1 MGTARSIHASQK
13 ALLGTEWAVPIFS
26 QAVLFYD
33 VFSRVRTL
41 QNTWELVDCPG
52 VRPKK
57 GEAMKSLA
65 VDLGATSGRVMLG
78 ELEEGVVTLEEL
90 HRFANTPVQLPTG
103 LYWDTLRLFHEIRR
117 GLAIAGRER
126 KLKIDAIGVDT
137 WGVDFALLGED
148 GALVDNPHH
157 YRDARNTG
165 VPEKTFAV
173 VSKEE
178 IFEASGVQFMQI
190 NSLYQWY
197 AMKLTGSPALRVA
210 KKLLF
215 MPDLFNYWLTGVARA
230 ERTIASTSQF
240 YDPRRGEF
248 AGGMLAKLGLDATVL
263 AEVVDPGTKLGP
275 LLGDIAEFS
284 GLSDVPVYAS
294 GGHDTADA
302 VVAVPAQSPR
312 DWCYI
317 SSGTWSLM
325 GVELDEPVIDAA
337 TLKEN
342 FTNEAGTAGKI
353 RFLRN
358 IAGMWLLEECRAAWA
373 LEGHNFTY
381 EELMESAAAAKPRLA
396 VIDPDAFLEPG
407 RMPQR
412 IAEFCR
418 SSGQGVPLDPGQVTR
433 VILESAFGGC
443 WLAKQVLASIEKL
456 TGRKIR
462 VIHIVGGGSQNR
474 LLNQLAADITG
485 RVVIAGPVEATAIGN
500 VLIQAMGAGVVKD
513 LKEARE
519 IVARSFPVE
528 RFEPSRVASSR

>member
-1 MGTARSIHASQK
+1 MK
-13 ALLGTEWAVPIFS
+13 A
-26 QAVLFYD
+26 
-33 VFSRVRTL
+33 
-41 QNTWELVDCPG
+41 
-52 VRPKK
+52 
-57 GEAMKSLA
+57 LA

-78 ELEEGVVTLEEL
+78 ELEQGVLTLEEL

-117 GLAIAGRER
+117 GLGVAGRER

-137 WGVDFALLGED
+137 WGVDIAFLGED

-157 YRDARNTG
+157 YRDARNNG
-165 VPEKTFAV
+165 VPEKTFEV
-173 VSKEE
+173 VPKEE
-178 IFEASGVQFMQI
+178 IFEVSGIQFMQI
-190 NSLYQWY
+190 NSLYQWH
-197 AMKLTGSPALRVA
+197 AMKLAGLPALRIA

-240 YDPRRGEF
+240 YDPRQRAF
-248 AGGMLAKLGLDATVL
+248 ATGMLTKLGLDASIL
-263 AEVVDPGTKLGP
+263 AELVDPGTKLGP
-275 LLGDIAEFS
+275 LLPDIAEFS
-284 GLSDVPVYAS
+284 GLGAVPVYAS

-302 VVAVPAQSPR
+302 VVSVPAEGKN
-312 DWCYI
+312 WCYI

-337 TLKEN
+337 TMAEN
-342 FTNEAGTAGKI
+342 FTNEAGAAGKI

-373 LEGHNFTY
+373 LEGNNFTY
-381 EELMESAAAAKPRLA
+381 EELMESAAAAKPRTA
-396 VIDPDAFLEPG
+396 VIDSDAFLEPG
-407 RMPQR
+407 HMPQR

-418 SSGQGVPLDPGQVTR
+418 NSGQRVPLDPGEMTR
-433 VILESAFGGC
+433 VILES
-443 WLAKQVLASIEKL
+443 LAERYRQVLVSIEKL

-500 VLIQAMGAGVVKD
+500 ILIQAMGAGEVKD

-528 RFEPSRVASSR
+528 RFEPARGASRR

>member
-1 MGTARSIHASQK
+1 MK
-13 ALLGTEWAVPIFS
+13 ALAI
-26 QAVLFYD
+26 
-33 VFSRVRTL
+33 
-41 QNTWELVDCPG
+41 
-52 VRPKK
+52 
-57 GEAMKSLA
+57 
-65 VDLGATSGRVMLG
+65 DLGATSGRVMLG
-78 ELEEGVVTLEEL
+78 ELEQGELALEEL

-126 KLKIDAIGVDT
+126 RLKIDAIGVDT
-137 WGVDFALLGED
+137 WGVDFALLGAD

-165 VPEKTFAV
+165 VPEKTFKV
-173 VSKEE
+173 VPKEE

-197 AMKLTGSPALRVA
+197 AMKLLSSPALHVA
-210 KKLLF
+210 KRLLF

-230 ERTIASTSQF
+230 ERTLASTSQF
-240 YDPRRGEF
+240 YNPRTRVF
-248 AGGMLAKLGLDATVL
+248 AAEMLGKLGLDPSIL
-263 AEVVDPGTKLGP
+263 GELVDPGTELGP
-275 LLGDIAEFS
+275 LTPDLADFS
-284 GLSDVPVYAS
+284 GLGAVPVYAS

-302 VVAVPAQSPR
+302 VVAVPAEGR
-312 DWCYI
+312 HDWCYI

-325 GVELDEPVIDAA
+325 GVELDEPVINAA
-337 TLKEN
+337 TLAEN
-342 FTNEAGTAGKI
+342 FTNEAGAAGKI

-358 IAGMWLLEECRAAWA
+358 IAGMWLLEECRSAWA

-381 EELMESAAAAKPRLA
+381 EELMESAAAAKPRTA
-396 VIDPDAFLEPG
+396 TIDPDAFLEPG
-407 RMPQR
+407 HMPAR

-418 SSGQGVPLDPGQVTR
+418 SSKQRVPLDPGEMTR
-433 VILESAFGGC
+433 VILES
-443 WLAKQVLASIEKL
+443 LAERYKQVLTSIEKL
-456 TGRKIR
+456 TGRKTR

-474 LLNQLAADITG
+474 LLNQLAANITG

-528 RFEPSRVASSR
+528 RFEPAKVASGR

>member
-1 MGTARSIHASQK
+1 MK
-13 ALLGTEWAVPIFS
+13 ALAI
-26 QAVLFYD
+26 
-33 VFSRVRTL
+33 
-41 QNTWELVDCPG
+41 
-52 VRPKK
+52 
-57 GEAMKSLA
+57 
-65 VDLGATSGRVMLG
+65 DLGATSGRVMLG
-78 ELEEGVVTLEEL
+78 ELLEGVLALEEL
-90 HRFANTPVQLPTG
+90 HRFANTPVQLPSG

-126 KLKIDAIGVDT
+126 RLKIDAIGVDT

-157 YRDARNTG
+157 YRDARNNG
-165 VPEKTFAV
+165 VPEKAFAV
-173 VSKEE
+173 VSKAE
-178 IFEASGVQFMQI
+178 IFEASGIQFMQI

-197 AMKLTGSPALRVA
+197 AMKLLSSPALQVA

-215 MPDLFNYWLTGVARA
+215 LPDLLNYWLTGVARA

-240 YDPRRGEF
+240 YDPRKRAF
-248 AGGMLAKLGLDATVL
+248 AAEMLGRLGLDASIL

-275 LLGDIAEFS
+275 LLPDVAEFS
-284 GLSDVPVYAS
+284 GLGAVPVYTS

-302 VVAVPAQSPR
+302 VVAVPAEGR

-325 GVELDEPVIDAA
+325 GVELDEPVINAA
-337 TLKEN
+337 TLAEN
-342 FTNEAGTAGKI
+342 FTNEAGAGGTI

-381 EELMESAAAAKPRLA
+381 EELMESAAAAKPGLA

-407 RMPQR
+407 RMPAR
-412 IAEFCR
+412 IAEACR
-418 SSGQGVPLDPGQVTR
+418 ESTQGVPLDPGEVTR
-433 VILESAFGGC
+433 VILES
-443 WLAKQVLASIEKL
+443 LAVRYKTVLASIEKL

-474 LLNQLAADITG
+474 LLNQLAANITG
-485 RVVIAGPVEATAIGN
+485 RVVMAGPVEATAIGN
-500 VLIQAMGAGVVKD
+500 VLIQGMGAGVVRD

-519 IVARSFPVE
+519 IVGRSFPVE
-528 RFEPSRVASSR
+528 RFDPN

>member
-1 MGTARSIHASQK
+1 
-13 ALLGTEWAVPIFS
+13 
-26 QAVLFYD
+26 
-33 VFSRVRTL
+33 
-41 QNTWELVDCPG
+41 
-52 VRPKK
+52 
-57 GEAMKSLA
+57 MKSLA
-65 VDLGATSGRVMLG
+65 VDLGATSGRLMLG
-78 ELEEGVVTLEEL
+78 ELEQGELTLEEL
-90 HRFANTPVQLPTG
+90 HRFQNTPVQLPTG

-126 KLKIDAIGVDT
+126 KLKIDTIGVDT

-157 YRDARNTG
+157 YRDARNEG
-165 VPEKTFAV
+165 VPEKAFAV
-173 VSKEE
+173 VPKKE

-197 AMKLTGSPALRVA
+197 AMKLASSPAMRVA
-210 KKLLF
+210 KSLLF

-240 YDPRRGEF
+240 YDPRERAF
-248 AGGMLAKLGLDATVL
+248 ATKMLARLGLDASIL
-263 AEVVDPGTKLGP
+263 SELVDPGTKLGP
-275 LLGDIAEFS
+275 LLPDIAEFS
-284 GLSDVPVYAS
+284 GLGAVPVYAS

-302 VVAVPAQSPR
+302 VVAVPAQGSKK
-312 DWCYI
+312 DWCFI

-325 GVELDEPVIDAA
+325 GVELDEPVINAA
-337 TLKEN
+337 TLAEN

-381 EELMESAAAAKPRLA
+381 EELMESAAAAKPHTA

-407 RMPQR
+407 HMPAR
-412 IAEFCR
+412 IAEFCK
-418 SSGQGVPLDPGQVTR
+418 SSGQAVPLDPGEVTR
-433 VILESAFGGC
+433 VILES
-443 WLAKQVLASIEKL
+443 LAERYKSVLASIEKL

-528 RFEPSRVASSR
+528 RFEPARRASSQ

>member
-1 MGTARSIHASQK
+1 
-13 ALLGTEWAVPIFS
+13 
-26 QAVLFYD
+26 
-33 VFSRVRTL
+33 
-41 QNTWELVDCPG
+41 
-52 VRPKK
+52 
-57 GEAMKSLA
+57 MKCLA

-78 ELEEGVVTLEEL
+78 ELEQGELTLEEL

-137 WGVDFALLGED
+137 WGVDFALLGAD

-165 VPEKTFAV
+165 VPEKTFQV

-178 IFEASGVQFMQI
+178 IFEASGIQFMQI

-197 AMKLTGSPALRVA
+197 AAKLADAPALRVA

-240 YDPRRGEF
+240 YDPRTGAF
-248 AGGMLAKLGLDATVL
+248 AMKMLAKLGLDASIL
-263 AEVVDPGTKLGP
+263 AEPVDPGVLLGP
-275 LLGDIAEFS
+275 LLPDIAEFS
-284 GLSDVPVYAS
+284 GLGEVPVYTS

-302 VVAVPAQSPR
+302 VVAVPAHSRQ
-312 DWCYI
+312 DWCFI

-325 GVELDEPVIDAA
+325 GVELDEPVINAA
-337 TLKEN
+337 TLAEN
-342 FTNEAGTAGKI
+342 FTNEVGAGGKI

-381 EELMESAAAAKPRLA
+381 EELMESAAAAKPRTA

-407 RMPQR
+407 HMPQR
-412 IAEFCR
+412 IAEFCK
-418 SSGQGVPLDPGQVTR
+418 SSGQEVPLDPGQVTR
-433 VILESAFGGC
+433 VILREPRGTVQAGAGEHRKTDGAEDSYHSHRGRGSAEPSTQSTCGGHYRPRSSC
-443 WLAKQVLASIEKL
+443 GS
-456 TGRKIR
+456 
-462 VIHIVGGGSQNR
+462 GGGDCDRQR
-474 LLNQLAADITG
+474 ADSG
-485 RVVIAGPVEATAIGN
+485 DGGGGGEGFE
-500 VLIQAMGAGVVKD
+500 GGSGD
-513 LKEARE
+513 CRE
-519 IVARSFPVE
+519 IVFGGEV
-528 RFEPSRVASSR
+528 

>member
-1 MGTARSIHASQK
+1 
-13 ALLGTEWAVPIFS
+13 
-26 QAVLFYD
+26 
-33 VFSRVRTL
+33 
-41 QNTWELVDCPG
+41 
-52 VRPKK
+52 
-57 GEAMKSLA
+57 MKSLA
-65 VDLGATSGRVMLG
+65 IDLGATSGRVMLG
-78 ELEEGVVTLEEL
+78 ELEAGVLTLEEL

-103 LYWDTLRLFHEIRR
+103 FYWDTLRLFHEIRR

-126 KLKIDAIGVDT
+126 RLKIDAIGVDT

-165 VPEKTFAV
+165 VPEKTFGV

-197 AMKLTGSPALRVA
+197 AMKLAGSPALRVA

-240 YDPRRGEF
+240 YDPRRGGF
-248 AGGMLAKLGLDATVL
+248 AGGMLAKLGLDAAIL
-263 AEVVDPGTKLGP
+263 AEVVDPGTGLGP

-284 GLSDVPVYAS
+284 GLGEVAVYAS

-302 VVAVPAQSPR
+302 VVAVPAEGR
-312 DWCYI
+312 EDWCYI

-325 GVELDEPVIDAA
+325 GVELDEPVIDRA
-337 TLKEN
+337 TLAEN
-342 FTNEAGTAGKI
+342 FTNEAGAAGKI

-381 EELMESAAAAKPRLA
+381 EELMESAAAAKPRWA

-412 IAEFCR
+412 IAEFCK

-433 VILESAFGGC
+433 VILES
-443 WLAKQVLASIEKL
+443 LAERYKQVLASIEKL

-528 RFEPSRVASSR
+528 RFEPSRGASSR

>member
-1 MGTARSIHASQK
+1 MR
-13 ALLGTEWAVPIFS
+13 
-26 QAVLFYD
+26 
-33 VFSRVRTL
+33 
-41 QNTWELVDCPG
+41 
-52 VRPKK
+52 
-57 GEAMKSLA
+57 SLA
-65 VDLGATSGRVMLG
+65 IDLGATSGRVMLG
-78 ELEEGVVTLEEL
+78 ELEEGILTLEQL

-126 KLKIDAIGVDT
+126 RLKIDAIGVDT

-157 YRDARNTG
+157 YRDARNAG
-165 VPEKTFAV
+165 VPEKAFRAV
-173 VSKEE
+173 PKED

-197 AMKLTGSPALRVA
+197 AAKLGGAPALRVA
-210 KKLLF
+210 KRLLF
-215 MPDLFNYWLTGVARA
+215 MPDLFNYWLTGVERA

-240 YDPRRGEF
+240 YDPRTRAF
-248 AGGMLAKLGLDATVL
+248 ATKMLAKLGLDASIL

-275 LLGDIAEFS
+275 LLPDLTEFS
-284 GLSDVPVYAS
+284 GLGPVPVYTS

-302 VVAVPAQSPR
+302 VVAVPAHGK

-337 TLKEN
+337 TLAEN
-342 FTNEAGTAGKI
+342 FTNEAGAAGKI

-381 EELMESAAAAKPRLA
+381 EELMESAEAAKPRTA

-412 IAEFCR
+412 IAESCK
-418 SSGQGVPLDPGQVTR
+418 SSGQAVPLDPGQVTR
-433 VILESAFGGC
+433 VILES
-443 WLAKQVLASIEKL
+443 LAERYKQVLASIEKL
-456 TGRKIR
+456 TDRKIR

-500 VLIQAMGAGVVKD
+500 VLIQAIGAGVVRD

-519 IVARSFPVE
+519 IVGRSFLVE
-528 RFEPSRVASSR
+528 RFEPARGASGR

>member
-1 MGTARSIHASQK
+1 
-13 ALLGTEWAVPIFS
+13 
-26 QAVLFYD
+26 
-33 VFSRVRTL
+33 
-41 QNTWELVDCPG
+41 
-52 VRPKK
+52 
-57 GEAMKSLA
+57 MKSLA
-65 VDLGATSGRVMLG
+65 IDLGATSGRVMLG
-78 ELEEGVVTLEEL
+78 ELEEGVLTLEEL

-103 LYWDTLRLFHEIRR
+103 FYWDTLRLFHEIRR
-117 GLAIAGRER
+117 GLAVAGRER
-126 KLKIDAIGVDT
+126 KLQIDAIGVDT

-157 YRDARNTG
+157 YRDARCNG
-165 VPEKTFAV
+165 VPEKTFKV

-197 AMKLTGSPALRVA
+197 AMKLLGSPALRGA

-215 MPDLFNYWLTGVARA
+215 MPDLFNYWLTGIARA

-240 YDPRRGEF
+240 YDPRKLEF
-248 AGGMLAKLGLDATVL
+248 AEGMLKKLGLDFSIL
-263 AEVVDPGTKLGP
+263 AEVVDPGTRLGP
-275 LLGDIAEFS
+275 LLKDIGEFS
-284 GLSDVPVYAS
+284 GLGTVPVYAS

-302 VVAVPAQSPR
+302 VVAVPAEGKN
-312 DWCYI
+312 WCYI

-325 GVELDEPVIDAA
+325 GVELDEPVIDAP
-337 TLKEN
+337 TLAEN
-342 FTNEAGTAGKI
+342 FTNEAGAGGKI
-353 RFLRN
+353 RFLKN

-381 EELMESAAAAKPRLA
+381 EELMESAAAAKPRTA

-407 RMPQR
+407 HMPAR
-412 IAEFCR
+412 IAEFCKT
-418 SSGQGVPLDPGQVTR
+418 SGQAVPLDPGQVTR
-433 VILESAFGGC
+433 VILES
-443 WLAKQVLASIEKL
+443 LAERYKSVLASIEKL

-500 VLIQAMGAGVVKD
+500 VLIQAMGAGVVRD

-519 IVARSFPVE
+519 IVGRSFLVE
-528 RFEPSRVASSR
+528 RFEPSRVASSQ

>member
-1 MGTARSIHASQK
+1 
-13 ALLGTEWAVPIFS
+13 
-26 QAVLFYD
+26 
-33 VFSRVRTL
+33 
-41 QNTWELVDCPG
+41 
-52 VRPKK
+52 
-57 GEAMKSLA
+57 MKSLA
-65 VDLGATSGRVMLG
+65 IDLGATSGRVMLG
-78 ELEEGVVTLEEL
+78 ELEEGVLTLEEL

-103 LYWDTLRLFHEIRR
+103 FYWDTLRLFHEIRR
-117 GLAIAGRER
+117 GLAVAGRER
-126 KLKIDAIGVDT
+126 KLQIDAIGVDT

-157 YRDARNTG
+157 YRDARCNG
-165 VPEKTFAV
+165 VPEKTFKV

-197 AMKLTGSPALRVA
+197 AMKLLGSPALRVA

-215 MPDLFNYWLTGVARA
+215 MPDLFNYWLTGIARA

-240 YDPRRGEF
+240 YDPRKLEF
-248 AGGMLAKLGLDATVL
+248 AEGMLKKLGLDFSIL
-263 AEVVDPGTKLGP
+263 AEVVDPGTRLGP
-275 LLGDIAEFS
+275 LLKDIGEFS
-284 GLSDVPVYAS
+284 GLGTVPVYAS

-302 VVAVPAQSPR
+302 VVAVPAEGKN
-312 DWCYI
+312 WCYI

-325 GVELDEPVIDAA
+325 GVELDEPVIDAP
-337 TLKEN
+337 TLAEN
-342 FTNEAGTAGKI
+342 FTNEAGAGGKI
-353 RFLRN
+353 RFLKN

-381 EELMESAAAAKPRLA
+381 EELMESAAAAKPRTA

-407 RMPQR
+407 HMPAR
-412 IAEFCR
+412 IAEFCKT
-418 SSGQGVPLDPGQVTR
+418 SGQAVPLDPGQVTR
-433 VILESAFGGC
+433 VILES
-443 WLAKQVLASIEKL
+443 LAERYKSVLASIEKL

-500 VLIQAMGAGVVKD
+500 VLIQAMGAGVVRD

-519 IVARSFPVE
+519 IVGRSFLVE
-528 RFEPSRVASSR
+528 RFEPSRVASSQ

>member
-1 MGTARSIHASQK
+1 
-13 ALLGTEWAVPIFS
+13 
-26 QAVLFYD
+26 
-33 VFSRVRTL
+33 
-41 QNTWELVDCPG
+41 
-52 VRPKK
+52 
-57 GEAMKSLA
+57 MKCLA

-78 ELEEGVVTLEEL
+78 ELEQGELTLEEL

-137 WGVDFALLGED
+137 WGVDFALLGAD
-148 GALVDNPHH
+148 GALLDNPHH

-165 VPEKTFAV
+165 MPEKTFQM

-178 IFEASGVQFMQI
+178 IFEASGIQFMQI

-197 AMKLTGSPALRVA
+197 AAKLADAPALQVA

-240 YDPRRGEF
+240 YDPRTGGF
-248 AGGMLAKLGLDATVL
+248 ATKMLAKLGLDASIL
-263 AEVVDPGTKLGP
+263 AEPVDPGV
-275 LLGDIAEFS
+275 LLGSLLPDIAEFS
-284 GLSDVPVYAS
+284 GLGAVPVYTS

-302 VVAVPAQSPR
+302 VVAVPAHSRQ
-312 DWCYI
+312 DWCFI

-325 GVELDEPVIDAA
+325 GVELDEPVINAA
-337 TLKEN
+337 TLAEN
-342 FTNEAGTAGKI
+342 FTNEVGAGGKI

-381 EELMESAAAAKPRLA
+381 EELMESAAAAKPRTA

-407 RMPQR
+407 HMPQR
-412 IAEFCR
+412 IAEFCK
-418 SSGQGVPLDPGQVTR
+418 SSGQEVPLDPGQVTR
-433 VILESAFGGC
+433 VILES
-443 WLAKQVLASIEKL
+443 LAERYKQVLASIEKL
-456 TGRKIR
+456 TGRRIR
-462 VIHIVGGGSQNR
+462 IIHIVGGGAQNR

-485 RVVIAGPVEATAIGN
+485 RVVVAGPVEATAIGN

-519 IVARSFPVE
+519 IVGRSFLVE
-528 RFEPSRVASSR
+528 RFEASRVAGSQ

>member
-1 MGTARSIHASQK
+1 
-13 ALLGTEWAVPIFS
+13 
-26 QAVLFYD
+26 
-33 VFSRVRTL
+33 
-41 QNTWELVDCPG
+41 
-52 VRPKK
+52 
-57 GEAMKSLA
+57 MKSLA
-65 VDLGATSGRVMLG
+65 IDLGATSGRVMLG
-78 ELEEGVVTLEEL
+78 VLEEGVVTLEEL

-157 YRDARNTG
+157 YRDARNNG
-165 VPEKTFAV
+165 VPEKTFGVA
-173 VSKEE
+173 SKEE

-197 AMKLTGSPALRVA
+197 AMKLLGSPALRVA
-210 KKLLF
+210 KKMLF

-240 YDPRRGEF
+240 YDPRQNDF
-248 AGGMLAKLGLDATVL
+248 ARGMLGKLGLDASIL

-275 LLGDIAEFS
+275 LLKDVAEFS
-284 GLSDVPVYAS
+284 GLGAVPVYAS

-302 VVAVPAQSPR
+302 VVAVPAHGSKN

-337 TLKEN
+337 TLAEN
-342 FTNEAGTAGKI
+342 FTNEAGAAGKI
-353 RFLRN
+353 RFLKN

-381 EELMESAAAAKPRLA
+381 EELMESAAAAKARTA

-418 SSGQGVPLDPGQVTR
+418 LSGQRVPLDPGQVTR
-433 VILESAFGGC
+433 VILES
-443 WLAKQVLASIEKL
+443 LAERYRQVLVSIEKL
-456 TGRKIR
+456 TGRTIR

-500 VLIQAMGAGVVKD
+500 VLIQAMGAGVVRD
-513 LKEARE
+513 LREARE
-519 IVARSFPVE
+519 IVGRSVEVE
-528 RFEPSRVASSR
+528 RFEPGRVASSQ